1 MVRSIDRFG
10 RSVLHL
16 ANVLTELDAAGA
28 LYSDQQSD
36 RQHHANGTSHE
47 PDGGVLPRREGA
59 GGAVG
64 TLEQRCR
71 LCLRWSG
78 K

>member
-28 LYSDQQSD
+28 LDPTNKAIDSTTPMGRAMNQMAECCPGE
-36 RQHHANGTSHE
+36 R
-47 PDGGVLPRREGA
+47 
-59 GGAVG
+59 
-64 TLEQRCR
+64 
-71 LCLRWSG
+71 
-78 K
+78 